1 MDLDTETICGYNGEI
16 PVEIWMNE
24 LHNEIDAIYK
34 VTVVIPNN
42 DHWKADAQTVHVSL
56 SNGRINH
63 VKTILLQLF

>member
-42 DHWKADAQTVHVSL
+42 DH
-56 SNGRINH
+56 
-63 VKTILLQLF
+63 